1 MKSTMQMKMA
11 TISKVVSTRG
21 SRPGA
26 MRSEGSRSDSGAA
39 SVAAVMGDGVSI
51 GCPFFLDGSKTCR
64 SGLKCRH
71 CRRGAALAGWLGRVV
86 GARRKPA
93 FPFQC
98 RVAPLAP
105 VGGLALRPLRPHPFS
120 RVGFLATP
128 LLALALL
135 TARLLAALALL
146 LSLPLEPPTDDLE
159 QRPELRRPRLRHK
172 APQRQ

>member
-1 MKSTMQMKMA
+1 MPRRASGNWKGGIA
-11 TISKVVSTRG
+11 VGARRWPG
-21 SRPGA
+21 GWGGWWRPGA
-26 MRSEGSRSDSGAA
+26 SPLFPSNAA
-39 SVAAVMGDGVSI
+39 SR
-51 GCPFFLDGSKTCR
+51 LWQ
-64 SGLKCRH
+64 LKCRH

-159 QRPELRRPRLRHK
+159 PRPELRRPRLRHN